1 MLNYLI
7 VDKIIND
14 ALKEDIPYGDITA
27 SAIVTNGSK
36 AKASLIAKEDGI
48 ICGLPV
54 FERVFTI
61 LGDVTFKSFI
71 NEGSSVTKGDIIGEL
86 YGDALN
92 ILMGERV
99 ALNLLQKMSGIAT
112 LTNKYVKK
120 LEGLNTK
127 LLDTRKTTANLRIL
141 EKYAVKIGG
150 GHNHRFSLSDGIL
163 IKDNHIGYAGS
174 IKNAIKLA
182 KENSININI
191 YSGQEVYYS
200 RNILEYYNQGMI
212 GTINNTRYMLI
223 EFPMLEFN
231 IEEAINTLYELQIRG
246 IVPIIAHPERY
257 KQFIKNPSQIN
268 LLIKEGMLF
277 QVNAGS
283 INGDFGRDVKKTA
296 IKYLNNNIYSF
307 IGSDAHRDKGRNTDI
322 KNVIEILEYNQRKSF
337 INNGKAMLKNEEI
350 EFRGIPIKEKKF
362 LGIF

>member
-1 MLNYLI
+1 MI
-7 VDKIIND
+7 DIHSHIISGID
-14 ALKEDIPYGDITA
+14 D
-27 SAIVTNGSK
+27 GSK
-36 AKASLIAKEDGI
+36 NTEMTIKMLEMAEESGTTDIVATPHFMRGRFEVTYKEVIDE
-48 ICGLPV
+48 V
-54 FERVFTI
+54 E
-61 LGDVTFKSFI
+61 
-71 NEGSSVTKGDIIGEL
+71 
-86 YGDALN
+86 
-92 ILMGERV
+92 
-99 ALNLLQKMSGIAT
+99 NL
-112 LTNKYVKK
+112 KK
-120 LEGLNTK
+120 LT
-127 LLDTRKTTANLRIL
+127 
-141 EKYAVKIGG
+141 
-150 GHNHRFSLSDGIL
+150 
-163 IKDNHIGYAGS
+163 
-174 IKNAIKLA
+174 

-337 INNGKAMLKNEEI
+337 INNAKAMLKNEEI

>member
-1 MLNYLI
+1 MI
-7 VDKIIND
+7 DIHSHIISGID
-14 ALKEDIPYGDITA
+14 D
-27 SAIVTNGSK
+27 GSK
-36 AKASLIAKEDGI
+36 NTEMTIKMLEMAEESGTTDIVATPHFMRGRFEVTYKEVIDE
-48 ICGLPV
+48 V
-54 FERVFTI
+54 E
-61 LGDVTFKSFI
+61 
-71 NEGSSVTKGDIIGEL
+71 
-86 YGDALN
+86 
-92 ILMGERV
+92 
-99 ALNLLQKMSGIAT
+99 NL
-112 LTNKYVKK
+112 KK
-120 LEGLNTK
+120 LT
-127 LLDTRKTTANLRIL
+127 
-141 EKYAVKIGG
+141 
-150 GHNHRFSLSDGIL
+150 
-163 IKDNHIGYAGS
+163 
-174 IKNAIKLA
+174 

-322 KNVIEILEYNQRKSF
+322 KNVIEILEYNQRK
-337 INNGKAMLKNEEI
+337 
-350 EFRGIPIKEKKF
+350 
-362 LGIF
+362 

>member
-1 MLNYLI
+1 MI
-7 VDKIIND
+7 DIHSHIISGID
-14 ALKEDIPYGDITA
+14 D
-27 SAIVTNGSK
+27 GSK
-36 AKASLIAKEDGI
+36 NTEMTIKMLKMAEESGTTDIVATPHFMRGRFEVTYKEVIDE
-48 ICGLPV
+48 V
-54 FERVFTI
+54 E
-61 LGDVTFKSFI
+61 
-71 NEGSSVTKGDIIGEL
+71 
-86 YGDALN
+86 
-92 ILMGERV
+92 
-99 ALNLLQKMSGIAT
+99 NL
-112 LTNKYVKK
+112 KK
-120 LEGLNTK
+120 L
-127 LLDTRKTTANLRIL
+127 I
-141 EKYAVKIGG
+141 
-150 GHNHRFSLSDGIL
+150 
-163 IKDNHIGYAGS
+163 
-174 IKNAIKLA
+174 

-337 INNGKAMLKNEEI
+337 INNGKVMLKNEEI

>member
-1 MLNYLI
+1 MI
-7 VDKIIND
+7 DIHSHIISGID
-14 ALKEDIPYGDITA
+14 D
-27 SAIVTNGSK
+27 GSK
-36 AKASLIAKEDGI
+36 NTEMTIKMLEMAEESGTTDIVATPHFMRGRFEVTYKEVIDE
-48 ICGLPV
+48 V
-54 FERVFTI
+54 E
-61 LGDVTFKSFI
+61 
-71 NEGSSVTKGDIIGEL
+71 
-86 YGDALN
+86 
-92 ILMGERV
+92 
-99 ALNLLQKMSGIAT
+99 NL
-112 LTNKYVKK
+112 KK
-120 LEGLNTK
+120 LT
-127 LLDTRKTTANLRIL
+127 
-141 EKYAVKIGG
+141 
-150 GHNHRFSLSDGIL
+150 
-163 IKDNHIGYAGS
+163 
-174 IKNAIKLA
+174 

-322 KNVIEILEYNQRKSF
+322 KNVIKILEYNQRKSF
-337 INNGKAMLKNEEI
+337 INNGKSMLKNEEI

>member
-1 MLNYLI
+1 MI
-7 VDKIIND
+7 DIHSHIISGID
-14 ALKEDIPYGDITA
+14 D
-27 SAIVTNGSK
+27 GSK
-36 AKASLIAKEDGI
+36 NTEMTIKMLEMAEESGTTDIVATPHFMRGRFEVTYKEVIDE
-48 ICGLPV
+48 V
-54 FERVFTI
+54 E
-61 LGDVTFKSFI
+61 
-71 NEGSSVTKGDIIGEL
+71 
-86 YGDALN
+86 
-92 ILMGERV
+92 
-99 ALNLLQKMSGIAT
+99 NL
-112 LTNKYVKK
+112 KK
-120 LEGLNTK
+120 LT
-127 LLDTRKTTANLRIL
+127 
-141 EKYAVKIGG
+141 
-150 GHNHRFSLSDGIL
+150 
-163 IKDNHIGYAGS
+163 
-174 IKNAIKLA
+174 

-337 INNGKAMLKNEEI
+337 IYNGKAMLKNEEI

>member
-1 MLNYLI
+1 MI
-7 VDKIIND
+7 DIHSHIISGID
-14 ALKEDIPYGDITA
+14 D
-27 SAIVTNGSK
+27 GSK
-36 AKASLIAKEDGI
+36 NTEMTIKMLEMAEESGTTDIVATPHFMRGRFEVTYKEVIDE
-48 ICGLPV
+48 V
-54 FERVFTI
+54 E
-61 LGDVTFKSFI
+61 
-71 NEGSSVTKGDIIGEL
+71 
-86 YGDALN
+86 
-92 ILMGERV
+92 
-99 ALNLLQKMSGIAT
+99 NL
-112 LTNKYVKK
+112 KK
-120 LEGLNTK
+120 LT
-127 LLDTRKTTANLRIL
+127 
-141 EKYAVKIGG
+141 
-150 GHNHRFSLSDGIL
+150 
-163 IKDNHIGYAGS
+163 
-174 IKNAIKLA
+174 

-322 KNVIEILEYNQRKSF
+322 KNVIEVLEYNQRKSF
-337 INNGKAMLKNEEI
+337 INNGKVMLKNEEI